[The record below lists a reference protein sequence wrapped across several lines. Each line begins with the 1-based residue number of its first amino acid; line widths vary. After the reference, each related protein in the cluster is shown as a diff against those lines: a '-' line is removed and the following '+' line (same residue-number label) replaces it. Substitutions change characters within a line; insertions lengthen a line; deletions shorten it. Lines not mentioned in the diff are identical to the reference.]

1 MKKIKYTIFLVS
13 SIVLSACSS
22 NNVNKDIYYWGNY
35 SDVIYHYYNEPGDF
49 GKQEESLNQIIAEA
63 SKHQKMVAPGVYGH
77 LALVLLK
84 QGKQSE
90 AQTAMKKEQELHPE
104 STTLMQYLQRKK

>member
-1 MKKIKYTIFLVS
+1 
-13 SIVLSACSS
+13 
-22 NNVNKDIYYWGNY
+22 
-35 SDVIYHYYNEPGDF
+35 HYYNEPGDF